1 MYDYILPVSNKDIV
15 NIAKRAFNLVDP
27 RLMGHGERVA
37 NIMFQIM
44 EAEGGYTPVQMR
56 NLLTLAVLHD
66 IGAYKTEEIDHMVE
80 FETKHVWNHSIY
92 GYLFLNYF
100 SLFKELSRVV
110 LFHHSS
116 WKQLEQMDDVPGH
129 VKKAAQLLQLAD
141 RLDFYFE
148 NPKNRMGRESFLSYL
163 ERERGKKFS
172 SEVINLLLDTPLVP
186 PSCDYIGIFP
196 QFDRIMET
204 VPFTE
209 EEKESILQMLI
220 YAIDFRSPHTVT
232 HTIPTSVI
240 SSELAILLCGQ
251 KDTVNDVMCG
261 AMLHDLGKIG
271 IPVEILEY
279 PGKLSPQAMN
289 VMRNHVNLTEYILGN
304 SVSGTVK
311 NIALRHHEK
320 LDGSGY
326 PRGLKAADLN
336 VPQRIVA
343 IADIVSALTGTR
355 SYKGAY
361 SKNRTLGVLTGM
373 AQQGLLDSGIVGL
386 LVERYDEIMDSVRK
400 KTGPLLEKYQ
410 EMQDRYWDILYQL
423 EEKEE
428 KP

>member
-141 RLDFYFE
+141 LGFLDQD
-148 NPKNRMGRESFLSYL
+148 NCRAA
-163 ERERGKKFS
+163 
-172 SEVINLLLDTPLVP
+172 VDLLL
-186 PSCDYIGIFP
+186 
-196 QFDRIMET
+196 
-204 VPFTE
+204 
-209 EEKESILQMLI
+209 
-220 YAIDFRSPHTVT
+220 RS
-232 HTIPTSVI
+232 
-240 SSELAILLCGQ
+240 
-251 KDTVNDVMCG
+251 
-261 AMLHDLGKIG
+261 
-271 IPVEILEY
+271 
-279 PGKLSPQAMN
+279 
-289 VMRNHVNLTEYILGN
+289 RLTEA
-304 SVSGTVK
+304 T
-311 NIALRHHEK
+311 AF
-320 LDGSGY
+320 
-326 PRGLKAADLN
+326 
-336 VPQRIVA
+336 
-343 IADIVSALTGTR
+343 
-355 SYKGAY
+355 
-361 SKNRTLGVLTGM
+361 
-373 AQQGLLDSGIVGL
+373 LLDYCNRRWPRETAGADTDFL
-386 LVERYDEIMDSVRK
+386 DAEFAL
-400 KTGPLLEKYQ
+400 
-410 EMQDRYWDILYQL
+410 
-423 EEKEE
+423 
-428 KP
+428 

>member
-141 RLDFYFE
+141 RLDIYFE

-163 ERERGKKFS
+163 ERERDKKFS
-172 SEVINLLLDTPLVP
+172 SEVIDLLLDTPLVP
-186 PSCDYIGIFP
+186 PSCDYLGISP
-196 QFDRIMET
+196 QFDRIMEI

-209 EEKESILQMLI
+209 EEKESILRMLI

-232 HTIPTSVI
+232 HTITTSVI

-279 PGKLSPQAMN
+279 PGKLSPQAMKI
-289 VMRNHVNLTEYILGN
+289 MKTHVQISEDILRGA
-304 SVSGTVK
+304 VADDVCE
-311 NIALRHHEK
+311 IAIRHHEK
-320 LDGSGY
+320 LDGLGY
-326 PRGLKAADLN
+326 HRGLSAGELTEG
-336 VPQRIVA
+336 QRIVA
-343 IADIVSALTGTR
+343 VADVLSALRQRR
-355 SYKGAY
+355 SYKEAFPKEKIIEVLKEQSEKGKLCPAICDLVIGHY
-361 SKNRTLGVLTGM
+361 DVVMANADSSCEAFLSVYDNLMLEYERIYNLVSKL
-373 AQQGLLDSGIVGL
+373 
-386 LVERYDEIMDSVRK
+386 
-400 KTGPLLEKYQ
+400 
-410 EMQDRYWDILYQL
+410 
-423 EEKEE
+423 
-428 KP
+428 